1 MVVANASRDVDAS
14 RITTISSFIVNMIMV
29 VILILAVYGGITIHN
44 QISGSK
50 VIKTQKGPKHQKR
63 RNVLTQSQVSYKT
76 KCESGMP
83 LSQARF
89 MPLPESAHG
98 AWSY

>member
-44 QISGSK
+44 QISGS
-50 VIKTQKGPKHQKR
+50 VLKTQKGPKQKNR
-63 RNVLTQSQVSYKT
+63 RNVMTQSQVSYKT
-76 KCESGMP
+76 KCEEGRP
-83 LSQARF
+83 LSKARF
-89 MPLPESAHG
+89 TPLPEYAQG
-98 AWSY
+98 AWPY

>member
-1 MVVANASRDVDAS
+1 MVVATASHDVDTS
-14 RITTISSFIVNMIMV
+14 WITTISSFIVNMIMV

-50 VIKTQKGPKHQKR
+50 VFKTQKGPKQKKR

-76 KCESGMP
+76 KCEAGLP

-89 MPLPESAHG
+89 TPLPEFAHG
-98 AWSY
+98 AWAY

>member
-1 MVVANASRDVDAS
+1 MVVATASRDVDTSWIA
-14 RITTISSFIVNMIMV
+14 TISSFIVNMIMV

-50 VIKTQKGPKHQKR
+50 VFKTQKGPKQKKR
-63 RNVLTQSQVSYKT
+63 RNVSTQSQVSYKT
-76 KCESGMP
+76 KCEAGMP

-89 MPLPESAHG
+89 TPLPEFAHG
-98 AWSY
+98 AWAY